1 MEAPGGGR
9 TLELGS
15 CCALRGDN
23 AKVSARA
30 MPASTAA
37 TLSAPRLPIEPLT
50 KPAIIVRSSRSLRR
64 FCALGALWTHC
75 ANIGH
80 SCQSGPRRSSLQ
92 VAALLQVALLLPAQ
106 RRRLL
111 ALVDVRLELERPV
124 LLVLAAAARQRN
136 DRQRCD
142 QCRPTHVC
150 HIWPFPTPGRPSMPR
165 RLALPPD
172 VDCTKGRPVGRPLAI
187 RF

>member
-23 AKVSARA
+23 AKVSAKA
-30 MPASTAA
+30 MPASTPA
-37 TLSAPRLPIEPLT
+37 TLSAPRLAIEPLT

-75 ANIGH
+75 ANIGL
-80 SCQSGPRRSSLQ
+80 SCQSGPPLPLSLE
-92 VAALLQVALLLPAQ
+92 VSALLQVALLLPAQ

-111 ALVDVRLELERPV
+111 ALVDVRLEL
-124 LLVLAAAARQRN
+124 
-136 DRQRCD
+136 
-142 QCRPTHVC
+142 
-150 HIWPFPTPGRPSMPR
+150 
-165 RLALPPD
+165 
-172 VDCTKGRPVGRPLAI
+172 
-187 RF
+187 